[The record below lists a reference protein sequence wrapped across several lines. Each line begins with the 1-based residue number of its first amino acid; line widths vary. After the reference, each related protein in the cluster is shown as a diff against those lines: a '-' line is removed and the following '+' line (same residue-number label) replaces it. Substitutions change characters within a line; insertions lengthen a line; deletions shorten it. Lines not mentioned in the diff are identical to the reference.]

1 MQTAKETSMRSDAMK
16 KGIERAPHRSLMKA
30 IGYTDEEIKRPIIGI
45 VNSFNEVIPG
55 HMHLKDI
62 AEAVKAGVRMSGGT
76 PMEFNTI
83 GVCDGIAMGHFGM
96 KYSLPSRELIADSV
110 ELMASA
116 YPFDGLILIPNCDKV
131 TPGMLI
137 GGLRINIPTVLISGG
152 PMYAGRHR
160 GKDVD
165 LITVFEGVGS
175 VSNKKMTEEELC
187 ELEDSACPGCGSCSG
202 MFTANSMNCLSEAIG
217 VALPGNGTIPGATAA
232 RLRLAKMAGMKV
244 MDLVNKG
251 VKMRDIVNEASIR
264 NALAVDVALGCS
276 TNTVLH
282 VPAIANA
289 AGFKMNLK
297 MFNEVSAKVPH
308 LCHLSPAGP
317 HHIQDL
323 DEAGGIQAVMGELDT
338 LGVINTKLPTAN
350 GTTVGENIKGKKS
363 RIKDVLRP
371 VDNPYHK
378 TGGIAILFGNLAP
391 EGAVVKQSGVDEAML
406 KHSGPARVFDSEE
419 DAIKSIYGG
428 KIKKGDVIIIR
439 NEGPRGGPGMREML
453 QPTSAVVGMGLGDS
467 CALIT
472 DGRFSGGT
480 RGAAIGHVSPEAAD
494 GGNIALVKEGDMI
507 DIDIP
512 NHALNIRVE
521 ETELAKRKAE
531 WKPYP
536 PKKLT
541 GYVARYAEQVSSA
554 NTGAVF
560 KKDLLD

>member
-1 MQTAKETSMRSDAMK
+1 
-16 KGIERAPHRSLMKA
+16 
-30 IGYTDEEIKRPIIGI
+30 
-45 VNSFNEVIPG
+45 
-55 HMHLKDI
+55 
-62 AEAVKAGVRMSGGT
+62 
-76 PMEFNTI
+76 
-83 GVCDGIAMGHFGM
+83 
-96 KYSLPSRELIADSV
+96 
-110 ELMASA
+110 
-116 YPFDGLILIPNCDKV
+116 
-131 TPGMLI
+131 
-137 GGLRINIPTVLISGG
+137 
-152 PMYAGRHR
+152 
-160 GKDVD
+160 
-165 LITVFEGVGS
+165 
-175 VSNKKMTEEELC
+175 
-187 ELEDSACPGCGSCSG
+187 

-244 MDLVNKG
+244 MDLVRKG
-251 VKMRDIVNEASIR
+251 VKMHDIVNEDSIR

-323 DEAGGIQAVMGELDT
+323 DEAGGIQAVMGELSS

-363 RIKDVLRP
+363 RIKDVIRP

-453 QPTSAVVGMGLGDS
+453 QPTSAVVGMGLGES

-521 ETELAKRKAE
+521 ETELAKRRAA
-531 WKPYP
+531 WKPLP
-536 PKKLT
+536 PKNLT

-560 KKDLLD
+560 KKDLVD